1 MEFNDAQKKMLEK
14 IYARIFDQNQL
25 TDEGKMLC
33 REAQIKAEDLKHR
46 TLDDF
51 KSEIQIEDVAKIRFT
66 HFQ

>member
-33 REAQIKAEDLKHR
+33 REAQIKAEDLKSK

-51 KSEIQIEDVAKIRFT
+51 KSDVQIEDVAKIRFT
-66 HFQ
+66 HYQ